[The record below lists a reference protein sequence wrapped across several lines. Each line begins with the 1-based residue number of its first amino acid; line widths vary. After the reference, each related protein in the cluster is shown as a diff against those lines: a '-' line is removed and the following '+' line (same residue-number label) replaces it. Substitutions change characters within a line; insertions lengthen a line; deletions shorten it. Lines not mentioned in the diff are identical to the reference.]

1 MSRSVRRLAAV
12 VSSCA
17 LLVACS
23 IPPKADLPALRS
35 EAPLAGLAVPAQG
48 QWPDAKW
55 WKSFHDPQLDD
66 LQERA
71 LAASPDLAQAQ
82 RRLDAVLQTVES
94 ARAGAGLSAQ
104 GNLQAQRQRLSENG
118 LIPPRFLGFT
128 WYNQADLNAQFRYD
142 FDFFGKTR
150 AAIEGALDQ
159 ARAAAA
165 ERSAASVALTAAVA
179 DTYYG
184 WQADQ
189 ARLALAKDSESRLV
203 RLGELAEKRI
213 ARGIDRPDALHQAE
227 QKIAAARELHAAY
240 AGSAQLRLAALAALL
255 GVSPAQL
262 PALVARPLPNIDQH
276 LPDAVGIDL
285 IARRPDIAAARWR
298 VEAALRQTDQVRA
311 QFYPDISLGGMIG
324 LQSLDFDKLFSAGSR
339 TLGFGPALH
348 LPLFERAQLKAAWG
362 VSKAQLEAAAAQYDA
377 SVVNAARDVA
387 TQALLLEQTRARR
400 SERQL
405 QLDAARSLQQL
416 ADARSRQ
423 GLTDARAEL
432 LAQTEVLQQRDAL
445 ATLDAQSISNRIGL
459 IKALGGG
466 WQREAESAVTP
477 LSNASAQEPAR

>member
-1 MSRSVRRLAAV
+1 
-12 VSSCA
+12 
-17 LLVACS
+17 
-23 IPPKADLPALRS
+23 
-35 EAPLAGLAVPAQG
+35 
-48 QWPDAKW
+48 
-55 WKSFHDPQLDD
+55 
-66 LQERA
+66 
-71 LAASPDLAQAQ
+71 
-82 RRLDAVLQTVES
+82 
-94 ARAGAGLSAQ
+94 
-104 GNLQAQRQRLSENG
+104 
-118 LIPPRFLGFT
+118 
-128 WYNQADLNAQFRYD
+128 
-142 FDFFGKTR
+142 
-150 AAIEGALDQ
+150 
-159 ARAAAA
+159 
-165 ERSAASVALTAAVA
+165 
-179 DTYYG
+179 
-184 WQADQ
+184 
-189 ARLALAKDSESRLV
+189 
-203 RLGELAEKRI
+203 
-213 ARGIDRPDALHQAE
+213 
-227 QKIAAARELHAAY
+227 
-240 AGSAQLRLAALAALL
+240 
-255 GVSPAQL
+255 
-262 PALVARPLPNIDQH
+262 LPNIDQH